1 MLAYCYLI
9 SICSCLSFAT
19 LSSAAA
25 GQEGIGDRHW
35 LKELKG
41 TSDIKARSSKDDWT
55 GAFENPEC
63 PGNVLTLQ
71 PGEKTRIVSHKSYG
85 KKSYPDNYMVSW
97 YEKLIKTKVDNV
109 GTHFCDWIE
118 YWHLCATFYTLYYE
132 SFNLVLFFVVTVSM
146 VGLFQ
151 WLSVRYGL

>member
-9 SICSCLSFAT
+9 SICSYLSFAT

-85 KKSYPDNYMVSW
+85 KKSYPDNYMVSC
-97 YEKLIKTKVDNV
+97 YEKLIKTKATSAKIFLMNFYPIALQSV
-109 GTHFCDWIE
+109 GPLLPKSRGFP
-118 YWHLCATFYTLYYE
+118 
-132 SFNLVLFFVVTVSM
+132 S
-146 VGLFQ
+146 
-151 WLSVRYGL
+151 